1 MAGVNAPYR
10 MGYETCAASA
20 TTVLGGT
27 GATGDYLEMLVV
39 TVNTAATAQV
49 QIKDGSGSAYTI
61 FPNSPGSGVG
71 IYTIPIDAAS
81 TSGAW
86 SVITSAGSTVLA
98 VGIFS
103 A

>member
-10 MGYETCAASA
+10 LLYEHCPASA

-27 GATGDYLEMLVV
+27 GAVGDYLERLVI

-49 QIKDGSGSAYTI
+49 QIKDGSTFTHTI
-61 FPNSPGSGVG
+61 LPNSPGGG
-71 IYTIPIDAAS
+71 IGCYTIHIGAAS
-81 TSGAW
+81 KNGAW
-86 SVITSAGSTVLA
+86 SVVTGAGCEVLG